1 MKAYW
6 KDIFRTIKLEKKRF
20 FSILLITFLGVTMFA
35 GLSAGCRDLRA
46 SADQFYDEQK
56 LYDIKIQST
65 LGLTSEDVEALSKVK
80 GVAEAHGTYSE
91 TVLVQADDLQQKAD
105 VKLLD
110 ENGLSQPRLLDGTMP
125 SKASE
130 IAVSQNY
137 CTDTGKS
144 IGDTV
149 TLSPQSSEDAD
160 TTSALKQKTY
170 TITAIMLDAT
180 DLIADKGAASFRS
193 AQSSKYFFYV
203 TDKALDSDV
212 YSAVE
217 LRVVG
222 AEVLS
227 CFSEEYTDLV
237 SDVKKYIEKEIKS
250 DREQARYDSIIADAV
265 SELQDAKDE
274 AAEKFADAD
283 AQIADAKTELADGR
297 IELRSGWQQLQDGM
311 NQLQQQKTL
320 AAQKFKDGYA
330 ELESGWQQLQS
341 GKKQLNAAK
350 EELSGHT
357 NQLTQASATLQQ
369 KKQETLQQLSDAE
382 TQLTDGKAQAEAGK
396 EQIQTQ
402 ISSIQSQLGEA
413 WPQSAWETYE
423 TSVTSG
429 NPDADART
437 QVTEQLQASV
447 DAICTQLNGQ
457 LELLDPSAEDYEIQ
471 KAALEAQIA
480 QMQQI
485 PSGIHQLLPQYE
497 TVSATLAELDTQTDS
512 LKEKKQE
519 TLAQFSTAEAQLQA
533 QSQQLDAAKQQLQQQ
548 ETTLQTSESTLSA
561 GLKELQTQERNANS
575 QFASADQK
583 LQKNKDKLTQ
593 AEQELNDGE
602 KELEDQIRELEEE
615 RTKADDKFAEA
626 QADIDAINRTK
637 WYVQDRSSVG
647 SYTTIQSDAAS
658 IETIGN
664 VFPILFLSVA
674 ILISL
679 TTITRLVEEE
689 RGQIGIYKALGFADR
704 KVYGKYLIYTL
715 SACICGGL
723 LGDIGG
729 FILLPKFLFMIFDT
743 MYKIPSYTYLFHIGY
758 GISGILLFVAGGLFA
773 AVCACHSEL
782 KQCPAALMRPKA
794 PKAGSRVFLEKIPF
808 LWKRLSFLNKVTFRN
823 LFRYKKRLFMTVS
836 GILGCTALLVVGM
849 AIKNSVM
856 DLMPKQYE
864 HISRYD
870 LMAVT
875 MADDFDNF
883 TSQISSDA
891 QIKDYLSL
899 QTDNVQVVNDSSEET
914 IPLYII
920 PDQAPIEDYICLE
933 ALDGSERELSDT
945 DILITQNLS
954 EVMDFSVGDNLHIQ
968 NSNLEECDFPIS
980 GIVRNYLGNAIYIR
994 QSRYEA
1000 LMGNGSYA
1008 ANSILAHLSD
1018 SCTDPV
1024 AYSDQL
1030 SRESDVVS
1038 CNSVQAMRVEFSKSF
1053 ELINCVV
1060 VLVTVLA
1067 AGLAFVVLFTLAT
1080 TNISERKRELATIK
1094 VLGFFDKEV
1103 HSYVNKETLI
1113 LTVIGILLGLPV
1125 GRFFSGLLTSV
1136 LKMPSIYFAVSVHPS
1151 TYLFAGGM
1159 TFLFALAVDLITN
1172 RLLDHINMVDA
1183 LKSVE

>member
-46 SADQFYDEQK
+46 SADRFYDEQK
-56 LYDIKIQST
+56 LYDIKVQST
-65 LGLTSEDVEALSKVK
+65 FGLTDEDVEALSQVK
-80 GVAEAHGTYSE
+80 EVAEAHGTYSE

-137 CTDTGKS
+137 CADTGKT

-149 TLSPQSSEDAD
+149 TLSPQNSEDAD
-160 TTSALKQKTY
+160 TTSALKQKNY
-170 TITAIMLDAT
+170 TITAVMLDAT

-193 AQSSKYFFYV
+193 SQSSKYFFYV
-203 TDKALDSDV
+203 TQEALDNDV

-217 LRVVG
+217 LRVNG
-222 AEVLS
+222 AEALS

-237 SDVKKYIEKEIKS
+237 SDIKKRIEKEIKS

-265 SELQDAKDE
+265 SELHDAKDE

-297 IELRSGWQQLQDGM
+297 TEICSGWQQLQDGM
-311 NQLQQQKTL
+311 NQLQQQKNL

-330 ELESGWQQLQS
+330 ELENGWQQLQS
-341 GKKQLNAAK
+341 GKQQISAAK

-357 NQLTQASATLQQ
+357 DQLTQASDTLKQQ
-369 KKQETLQQLSDAE
+369 KQETLQKLSDAE
-382 TQLTDGKAQAEAGK
+382 TKLTEGRTQAESGK
-396 EQIQTQ
+396 EQIQAQ
-402 ISSIQSQLGEA
+402 ISSMQAQSGDA
-413 WPQSAWETYE
+413 WPQSAWEAYE
-423 TSVTSG
+423 ASVTSG
-429 NPDADART
+429 NPDADARA
-437 QVTEQLQASV
+437 QVTEQLQASI
-447 DAICTQLNGQ
+447 DAVCAQLNGQ
-457 LELLDPSAEDYEIQ
+457 LELLDPSAEDYETQ
-471 KAALEAQIA
+471 KATLEAQIA
-480 QMQQI
+480 QIQQI
-485 PSGIHQLLPQYE
+485 PSGLSQLLPQYE
-497 TVSATLAELDTQTDS
+497 TVSATLVELDTQAAS
-512 LKEKKQE
+512 LKEQKQQA
-519 TLAQFSTAEAQLQA
+519 LAQFDSAETQLQA
-533 QSQQLDAAKQQLQQQ
+533 QSQQLDAAKEQLQQQ
-548 ETTLQTSESTLSA
+548 EQKLQTSETTLTA
-561 GLKELQTQERNANS
+561 GLKELQTQEQNATT
-575 QFASADQK
+575 QFASADQE
-583 LQKNKDKLTQ
+583 LQKTKDKLTQ
-593 AEQELNDGE
+593 AEQELEDGS
-602 KELEDQIRELEEE
+602 KELEEQIQKLEEE
-615 RTKADDKFAEA
+615 RAKADDKFAEA
-626 QADIDAINRTK
+626 QADIDAIDRTK

-647 SYTTIQSDAAS
+647 SYTTIQSDADS

-689 RGQIGIYKALGFADR
+689 RGQIGIYKALGFSDR

-729 FILLPKFLFMIFDT
+729 FILLPKFLFMVFDT
-743 MYKIPSYTYLFHIGY
+743 MYKIPSYTYLFHAGY
-758 GISGILLFVAGGLFA
+758 GISGILLFVTGGLFA

-849 AIKNSVM
+849 AIKNSVT

-875 MADDFDNF
+875 IADDFDNF
-883 TSQISSDA
+883 TNQISSDD
-891 QIKDYLSL
+891 QIQDYLSL
-899 QTDNVQVVNDSSEET
+899 QTDSIQVVNDSSEET

-920 PDQAPIEDYICLE
+920 PDDAPIEDYIRLE
-933 ALDGSERELSDT
+933 ALDGSERELSDA

-954 EVMDFSVGDNLHIQ
+954 EVMDFSVGDDLHIQ
-968 NSNLEECDFPIS
+968 NSDLEECDFPIS

-1000 LMGNGSYA
+1000 LIGSGSYA

-1024 AYSDQL
+1024 AYADQL
-1030 SRESDVVS
+1030 SREMTYISRTVIWKNVTSRSVVLSATIWEMLFTSDRV
-1038 CNSVQAMRVEFSKSF
+1038 AMR
-1053 ELINCVV
+1053 
-1060 VLVTVLA
+1060 
-1067 AGLAFVVLFTLAT
+1067 
-1080 TNISERKRELATIK
+1080 
-1094 VLGFFDKEV
+1094 
-1103 HSYVNKETLI
+1103 H
-1113 LTVIGILLGLPV
+1113 
-1125 GRFFSGLLTSV
+1125 
-1136 LKMPSIYFAVSVHPS
+1136 
-1151 TYLFAGGM
+1151 
-1159 TFLFALAVDLITN
+1159 
-1172 RLLDHINMVDA
+1172 
-1183 LKSVE
+1183 

>member
-46 SADQFYDEQK
+46 SADRFYDEQK
-56 LYDIKIQST
+56 LYDIKVQST
-65 LGLTSEDVEALSKVK
+65 FGLTDEDVEALSQVK
-80 GVAEAHGTYSE
+80 EVAEAHGTYSE

-137 CTDTGKS
+137 CADTGKT

-149 TLSPQSSEDAD
+149 TLSPQNSEDAD
-160 TTSALKQKTY
+160 TTSALKQKNY
-170 TITAIMLDAT
+170 TITAVMLDAT

-193 AQSSKYFFYV
+193 SQSSKYFFYV
-203 TDKALDSDV
+203 TQEALDNDV

-217 LRVVG
+217 LRVNG
-222 AEVLS
+222 AEALS

-237 SDVKKYIEKEIKS
+237 SDIKKRIEKEIKS

-265 SELQDAKDE
+265 SELHDAKDE

-297 IELRSGWQQLQDGM
+297 TEIC
-311 NQLQQQKTL
+311 
-320 AAQKFKDGYA
+320 
-330 ELESGWQQLQS
+330 SGWQQLQS
-341 GKKQLNAAK
+341 GKQQISAAK

-357 NQLTQASATLQQ
+357 DQLTQASDTLKQQ
-369 KKQETLQQLSDAE
+369 KQETLQKLSDAE
-382 TQLTDGKAQAEAGK
+382 TKLTEGRTQAESGK
-396 EQIQTQ
+396 EQIQAQ
-402 ISSIQSQLGEA
+402 ISSMQAQSGDA
-413 WPQSAWETYE
+413 WPQSAWEAYE
-423 TSVTSG
+423 ASVTSG
-429 NPDADART
+429 NPDADARA
-437 QVTEQLQASV
+437 QVTEQLQASI
-447 DAICTQLNGQ
+447 DAVCAQLNGQ
-457 LELLDPSAEDYEIQ
+457 LELLDPSAEDYETQ
-471 KAALEAQIA
+471 KATLEAQIA
-480 QMQQI
+480 QIQQI
-485 PSGIHQLLPQYE
+485 PSGLSQLLPQYE
-497 TVSATLAELDTQTDS
+497 TVSATLVELDTQAAS
-512 LKEKKQE
+512 LKEQKQQA
-519 TLAQFSTAEAQLQA
+519 LAQFDSAETQLQA
-533 QSQQLDAAKQQLQQQ
+533 QSQQLDAAKEQLQQQ
-548 ETTLQTSESTLSA
+548 EQKLQTSETTLTA
-561 GLKELQTQERNANS
+561 GLKELQTQEQNATT
-575 QFASADQK
+575 QFASADQE
-583 LQKNKDKLTQ
+583 LQKTKDKLTQ
-593 AEQELNDGE
+593 AEQELEDGS
-602 KELEDQIRELEEE
+602 KELEEQIQKLEEE
-615 RTKADDKFAEA
+615 RAKADDKFAEA
-626 QADIDAINRTK
+626 QADIDAIDRTK

-647 SYTTIQSDAAS
+647 SYTTIQSDADS

-689 RGQIGIYKALGFADR
+689 RGQIGIYKALGFSDR

-729 FILLPKFLFMIFDT
+729 FILLPKFLFMVFDT
-743 MYKIPSYTYLFHIGY
+743 MYKIPSYTYLFHAGY

-849 AIKNSVM
+849 AIKNSVT

-875 MADDFDNF
+875 IADDFDNF
-883 TSQISSDA
+883 TNQISSDD
-891 QIKDYLSL
+891 QIQDYLSL
-899 QTDNVQVVNDSSEET
+899 QTDSIQVVNDSSEET
-914 IPLYII
+914 IPFYII
-920 PDQAPIEDYICLE
+920 PDDAPIEDYIRLE
-933 ALDGSERELSDT
+933 ALDGSERELSDA

-954 EVMDFSVGDNLHIQ
+954 EVMDFSVGDDLHIQ

-1000 LMGNGSYA
+1000 LIGSGSYA

-1024 AYSDQL
+1024 AYADQL

-1038 CNSVQAMRVEFSKSF
+1038 CNSVQAMRDEFSKSF
-1053 ELINCVV
+1053 GLINCVV
-1060 VLVTVLA
+1060 VLVTALA

-1080 TNISERKRELATIK
+1080 TNISERERELATIK

>member
-46 SADQFYDEQK
+46 SADRFYDEQK

-65 LGLTSEDVEALSKVK
+65 FGLTDEDVEALSQVK
-80 GVAEAHGTYSE
+80 EVAEAHGTYSE

-137 CTDTGKS
+137 CADTGKT

-149 TLSPQSSEDAD
+149 TLSPQNSEDAD
-160 TTSALKQKTY
+160 TTSALKQKNY
-170 TITAIMLDAT
+170 TITAVMLDAT

-193 AQSSKYFFYV
+193 SQSSKYFFYV
-203 TDKALDSDV
+203 TQEALDNDV

-217 LRVVG
+217 LRING
-222 AEVLS
+222 AEALS

-237 SDVKKYIEKEIKS
+237 SDIKKRIEKEIKS

-265 SELQDAKDE
+265 SELHDAKDE

-283 AQIADAKTELADGR
+283 AQIADAKTELADSR
-297 IELRSGWQQLQDGM
+297 TEICSGWQQLQDGM
-311 NQLQQQKTL
+311 NQLQQQKNL

-330 ELESGWQQLQS
+330 ELENGWQQLQS
-341 GKKQLNAAK
+341 GKQQISAAK

-357 NQLTQASATLQQ
+357 DQLTQASDTLKQQ
-369 KKQETLQQLSDAE
+369 KQETLQKLSDAE
-382 TQLTDGKAQAEAGK
+382 TKLTEGRTQAESGK
-396 EQIQTQ
+396 EQIQAQ
-402 ISSIQSQLGEA
+402 ISSMQAQFGDA
-413 WPQSAWETYE
+413 WPQSAWEAYE
-423 TSVTSG
+423 ASVTSG
-429 NPDADART
+429 NPDADARA
-437 QVTEQLQASV
+437 QVTEQLQASI
-447 DAICTQLNGQ
+447 DAVCAQLNGQ
-457 LELLDPSAEDYEIQ
+457 LELLDPSAEDYETQ
-471 KAALEAQIA
+471 KATLEAQIA
-480 QMQQI
+480 QIQQI
-485 PSGIHQLLPQYE
+485 PSGLSQLLPQYE
-497 TVSATLAELDTQTDS
+497 TVSATLVELDTQAAS
-512 LKEKKQE
+512 LKEQKQQA
-519 TLAQFSTAEAQLQA
+519 LAQFDSAETQLQA
-533 QSQQLDAAKQQLQQQ
+533 QSQQLDAAKEQLQQQ
-548 ETTLQTSESTLSA
+548 EQKLQTSETTLTA
-561 GLKELQTQERNANS
+561 GLKELQTQEQNATT
-575 QFASADQK
+575 QFASADQE
-583 LQKNKDKLTQ
+583 LQKTKDKLTQ
-593 AEQELNDGE
+593 AEQELKDGS
-602 KELEDQIRELEEE
+602 KELEEQIQKLEEE
-615 RTKADDKFAEA
+615 RAKADDKFAEA
-626 QADIDAINRTK
+626 QADIDAIDRTK

-647 SYTTIQSDAAS
+647 SYTTIQSDADS

-689 RGQIGIYKALGFADR
+689 RGQIGIYKALGFSDR

-729 FILLPKFLFMIFDT
+729 FILLPKFLFMVFDT
-743 MYKIPSYTYLFHIGY
+743 MYKIPSYTYLFHAGY
-758 GISGILLFVAGGLFA
+758 GISGILLFVTGGLFA

-849 AIKNSVM
+849 AIKNSVT

-875 MADDFDNF
+875 IADDFDNF
-883 TSQISSDA
+883 TNQISSDD
-891 QIKDYLSL
+891 QIQDYLSL
-899 QTDNVQVVNDSSEET
+899 QTDSIQVVNDSSEET

-920 PDQAPIEDYICLE
+920 PDDAPIEDYIRLE
-933 ALDGSERELSDT
+933 ALDGS
-945 DILITQNLS
+945 
-954 EVMDFSVGDNLHIQ
+954 
-968 NSNLEECDFPIS
+968 
-980 GIVRNYLGNAIYIR
+980 
-994 QSRYEA
+994 
-1000 LMGNGSYA
+1000 
-1008 ANSILAHLSD
+1008 
-1018 SCTDPV
+1018 
-1024 AYSDQL
+1024 
-1030 SRESDVVS
+1030 
-1038 CNSVQAMRVEFSKSF
+1038 
-1053 ELINCVV
+1053 
-1060 VLVTVLA
+1060 
-1067 AGLAFVVLFTLAT
+1067 
-1080 TNISERKRELATIK
+1080 
-1094 VLGFFDKEV
+1094 
-1103 HSYVNKETLI
+1103 
-1113 LTVIGILLGLPV
+1113 
-1125 GRFFSGLLTSV
+1125 
-1136 LKMPSIYFAVSVHPS
+1136 
-1151 TYLFAGGM
+1151 
-1159 TFLFALAVDLITN
+1159 
-1172 RLLDHINMVDA
+1172 
-1183 LKSVE
+1183 